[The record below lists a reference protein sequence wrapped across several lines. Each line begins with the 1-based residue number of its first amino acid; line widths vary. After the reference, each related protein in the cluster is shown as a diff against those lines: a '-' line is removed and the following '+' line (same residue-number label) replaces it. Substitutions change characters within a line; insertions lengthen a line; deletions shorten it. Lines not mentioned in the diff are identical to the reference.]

1 MNLAAIFSKLYK
13 PILFFLNGV
22 WDLFLKTDA
31 WWVSK
36 SDITKTNLRW
46 MLFTSLLF
54 TVGVFR
60 EIKTTNDN
68 IINYNRNFANT
79 LILQKK
85 VDLLE
90 QKYLSKLENDIK
102 ELKEIKQVAKEN
114 EKELK
119 EITDEK

>member
-22 WDLFLKTDA
+22 WALFLKTDA

-90 QKYLSKLENDIK
+90 QKYLAKLERDIE
-102 ELKEIKQVAKEN
+102 ELKEIRDVAREN
-114 EKELK
+114 EEKLK
-119 EITDEK
+119 QLQK